1 MYINIIFILYL
12 TAILI
17 SLVCLVFIGLIFVR
31 KKDRSNETYRAARR
45 FAVAVMLTDLLYFIF
60 YYREIVQQQYDLALP
75 FRIADYTLCI
85 VLFLCWFFMLGNLL
99 NREKHKRTIH
109 VAVILSIIRLIA
121 SLFVTTAFMGRYYN
135 IDDPAIC
142 RLWMM
147 METGFIFTTS
157 ILILYCTVCAITE
170 CISRLRKN
178 YVIAGSALLLL
189 WSTIQGIVDMGLFTG
204 KYGTSAWALETP
216 DLTGAILFLLNLA
229 TCIFVFQE
237 DFSPLFFH
245 DEKAAENS
253 PDHSTAM
260 VERLD
265 AVAASYKLTVRDREV
280 LELIYNGYTNPAIA
294 EILYISINTV
304 KKHVHNI
311 FEKLDA
317 GSRMEVVHLVNA
329 WKSKK

>member
-1 MYINIIFILYL
+1 MYIDIIFILYL

-45 FAVAVMLTDLLYFIF
+45 FAVVVMLTGLLYFIF
-60 YYREIVQQQYDLALP
+60 YYREIVQQQYDLSLP
-75 FRIADYTLCI
+75 FRIADYTLCTA
-85 VLFLCWFFMLGNLL
+85 LFLCWIFMLGNLL
-99 NREKHKRTIH
+99 NREKHKRAIH
-109 VAVILSIIRLIA
+109 AGVILSIIRLIA

-135 IDDPAIC
+135 IDDPGIC

-147 METGFIFTTS
+147 METGFIFATS
-157 ILILYCTVCAITE
+157 LLILYCTVCSIAE
-170 CISRLRKN
+170 CISRLRKI
-178 YVIAGSALLLL
+178 YVITGSALLLL

-245 DEKAAENS
+245 DKAAESS
-253 PDHSTAM
+253 PGCSTDMMESLNAI
-260 VERLD
+260 
-265 AVAASYKLTVRDREV
+265 AASHKLTVREREV

-294 EILYISINTV
+294 ETLYISINTV

-317 GSRMEVVHLVNA
+317 GGRMEVVHLINA
-329 WKSKK
+329 WETKK